1 MYRKNKKASPSIEN
15 DAFFVSI
22 LNKKRPTY
30 YCKST
35 SINVGIGGFEPP
47 TPCL

>member
-22 LNKKRPTY
+22 LNKKRPTHK
-30 YCKST
+30 CKS
-35 SINVGIGGFEPP
+35 INIVGIDGFEPS